1 MSEMVNLNE
10 TGRIAAAEHAAL
22 LVHSGMRV
30 GLGTGSTAAWLVKA
44 LGRRMREESLSITV
58 AATSSRCDALARAEG
73 MIPVGPD
80 EIGTFDLTIDGADEC
95 DSDLHLIK
103 GGGGA
108 LFREKIV
115 ASNSAAMVVIADKSK
130 EVECLGAFP
139 LPVEVTRFAWRTTHA
154 RILACLAS
162 SGMDA
167 ASGRLR
173 RNAGEPFVTDEG
185 NLILD
190 YNTGPIADPPD
201 LHAELKRIVGVV
213 ETGIFPG
220 LCRMAVFGDGDGK
233 LTIRGSLDQQ

>member
-1 MSEMVNLNE
+1 MAHLNE
-10 TGRIAAAEHAAL
+10 TGRIAAAEHAAR

-58 AATSSRCDALARAEG
+58 AATSSHCDALARAEG

-95 DSDLHLIK
+95 DPNLHLIK

-115 ASNSAAMVVIADKSK
+115 ASNSETMVVIADVSK
-130 EVECLGAFP
+130 QVDCLGAFP
-139 LPVEVTRFAWRTTHA
+139 LPVEVTRFAWRTTHE
-154 RILACLAS
+154 RILACLAG
-162 SGMDA
+162 SGMEN

-173 RNAGEPFVTDEG
+173 PNVGGPFVTDEG

-190 YNTGPIADPPD
+190 YNTGPIADPPG

-220 LCRMAVFGDGDGK
+220 LCRMAVFGDGEGK
-233 LTIRGSLDQQ
+233 LAIRGSLDRK